1 MGTLE
6 SELRRGQPFSFVTGL
21 KLGIHCSQFKMQNS
35 NNIRRFS
42 KDQTNTRRTS
52 RDHRGSKS
60 LHTTMGKFCRA
71 VDQMDDT
78 ILVPTRL
85 MGMAEKEELVD
96 LYSLYAMLKSVKTEL
111 SVIPQEHQQ
120 ISKPSINRQMSTASA
135 ESCSDASMSDASS
148 DCESEIDD
156 TTHNA
161 QKLFRY
167 HLKGLYD
174 VLNDMSNTAEHL
186 TAKYQQEVEL

>member
-6 SELRRGQPFSFVTGL
+6 SELLREQPFSFVTGL
-21 KLGIHCSQFKMQNS
+21 KLGNHRSQSKMQNS
-35 NNIRRFS
+35 NIRRFS

-52 RDHRGSKS
+52 RDHRESKS

-120 ISKPSINRQMSTASA
+120 IGKPTITRQMSTASA

-186 TAKYQQEVEL
+186 TAKYQQEVGL